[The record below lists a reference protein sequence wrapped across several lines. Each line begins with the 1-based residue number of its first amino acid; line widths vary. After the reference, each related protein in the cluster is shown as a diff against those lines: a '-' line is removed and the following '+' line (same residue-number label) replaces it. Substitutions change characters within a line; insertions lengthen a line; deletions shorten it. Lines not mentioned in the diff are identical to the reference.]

1 MAEEKNTSGMT
12 IGVGKY
18 SIGLNESIMQRLQLL
33 SECGYMI
40 EQLDMV
46 VGAIVD
52 IFQESD
58 FEGQFL
64 SAEQSMK
71 IISLIND
78 VKKDYKFL
86 TTLDVKTNE
95 V

>member
-86 TTLDVKTNE
+86 TTLDVKTNG

>member
-18 SIGLNESIMQRLQLL
+18 SIGLNENIMQRLQLL

-46 VGAIVD
+46 VGVIVD

>member
-1 MAEEKNTSGMT
+1 MAEEKNTNGMT

-46 VGAIVD
+46 VGVIVD